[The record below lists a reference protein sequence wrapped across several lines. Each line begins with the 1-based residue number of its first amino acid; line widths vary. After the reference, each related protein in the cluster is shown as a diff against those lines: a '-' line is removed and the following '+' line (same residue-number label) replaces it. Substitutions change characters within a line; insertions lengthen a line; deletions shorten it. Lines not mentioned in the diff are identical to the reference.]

1 MPFYHKH
8 KDSGCAIVE
17 PWNQV
22 VLMSGCES
30 QSCGG
35 VATFCVW
42 CMLRCAGV
50 REEYGLSK

>member
-8 KDSGCAIVE
+8 KDSGCASVE

-22 VLMSGCES
+22 VLMPGCES

-35 VATFCVW
+35 VATFCV
-42 CMLRCAGV
+42 
-50 REEYGLSK
+50 